1 MDTQGGSNVDRSDS
15 SVSSKSSPEAAQN
28 PSAVAV
34 VELVN
39 DDVEIQSS
47 AANSVHPALR
57 HYDETKENSQFPF
70 GEPSGVLWGDWN
82 CTVLIFCHFQSFF
95 FR

>member
-1 MDTQGGSNVDRSDS
+1 MDTQGESSVDRSDS

-47 AANSVHPALR
+47 AANSVHPALL
-57 HYDETKENSQFPF
+57 HYDESKENSQFPF